1 VTKQKLQ
8 LRLAFI
14 TAIDPNDR
22 KSWSGI
28 YSFMLDELK
37 NEFEHI
43 EVIGP
48 IPQPFLLKVLLG
60 GIAVFHLAAFNMK
73 YDKLRSSVLSRYYGR
88 IIAKKLK
95 KSPVDVIFAPAAS
108 TEIANLNTSIPI
120 CYYSDS
126 SFAQISNYYADYKG
140 ISDRSKL
147 ESNQIEKKAIQ
158 RSAACVYSSLWAA
171 DFASNY
177 YHKPINDVFVAK
189 FGANITPLE
198 KIDINYKDKSIE
210 FNILFLGVDWYRK
223 GGEKVVAV
231 YNSLKNKGYPVTLTI
246 CGSNPNIKDENITIF
261 PFLDKNKKE
270 DRKILQDIML
280 RTHLMLLPTEADCS
294 PIVLNEAAAFGI
306 PVIATDTGGIASQ
319 VEHGFNGFLVTN
331 EKDFY
336 QYSEL
341 LINDQELYLRMAENA
356 LEKYKN
362 ELNWSKWGEEI
373 KSIIHVIA
381 LKSN

>member
-1 VTKQKLQ
+1 
-8 LRLAFI
+8 
-14 TAIDPNDR
+14 
-22 KSWSGI
+22 
-28 YSFMLDELK
+28 
-37 NEFEHI
+37 
-43 EVIGP
+43 
-48 IPQPFLLKVLLG
+48 
-60 GIAVFHLAAFNMK
+60 
-73 YDKLRSSVLSRYYGR
+73 
-88 IIAKKLK
+88 
-95 KSPVDVIFAPAAS
+95 
-108 TEIANLNTSIPI
+108 
-120 CYYSDS
+120 
-126 SFAQISNYYADYKG
+126 
-140 ISDRSKL
+140 
-147 ESNQIEKKAIQ
+147 
-158 RSAACVYSSLWAA
+158 VYSSLWAA

-373 KSIIHVIA
+373 KSIIHVIT